1 VVKIAAIT
9 NILTKFGS
17 MKKLIRSFGFA
28 FKGLAY
34 ATKTQLN
41 FRIHLV
47 ATVIAAFM
55 GYALHISVNEWQWL
69 LLCIAFVLVAELFNT
84 AIEFLTDLVSPEYN
98 ELAGHV
104 KDISAGAVTV
114 AALFA
119 LITGII
125 IFLPKLLVLIHH
137 VA

>member
-1 VVKIAAIT
+1 
-9 NILTKFGS
+9 
-17 MKKLIRSFGFA
+17 MKKLIRSFGYA

-47 ATVIAAFM
+47 ATIIAAFM

-69 LLCIAFVLVAELFNT
+69 LLCVAFVLVAELFNT

-98 ELAGHV
+98 EIAGHV

-137 VA
+137 AA

>member
-1 VVKIAAIT
+1 
-9 NILTKFGS
+9 

-47 ATVIAAFM
+47 ATIIAAFM
-55 GYALHISVNEWQWL
+55 GYALHISGNEWQWII
-69 LLCIAFVLVAELFNT
+69 LCIALVLIIELLNT
-84 AIEFLTDLVSPEYN
+84 ALEFLTDLVSPEYN
-98 ELAGHV
+98 KIAGHV
-104 KDISAGAVTV
+104 KDMGAGAVV
-114 AALFA
+114 IAALFA

-125 IFLPKLLVLIHH
+125 IFLPKLLLLIHH
-137 VA
+137 AA